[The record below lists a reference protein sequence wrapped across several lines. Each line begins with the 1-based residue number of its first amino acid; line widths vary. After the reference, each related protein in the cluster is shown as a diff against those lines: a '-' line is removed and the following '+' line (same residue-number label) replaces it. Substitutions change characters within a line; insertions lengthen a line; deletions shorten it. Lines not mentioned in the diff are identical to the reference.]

1 MTKKILTSMQMEGE
15 TVAPVAKKETK
26 RIGKRTEWTCKVCH
40 IGVILHVR
48 PAEPPSHACRKANN
62 KTKQLTLKGES
73 NE

>member
-1 MTKKILTSMQMEGE
+1 MTKRIRTSMQTDGE

-26 RIGKRTEWTCKVCH
+26 TIGKRTEWTCNVCH

-48 PAEPPSHACRKANN
+48 PAEPPTHVCRKAAN